1 MSSSN
6 TPSSSA
12 AAAGSIDSSAARRNS
27 KRPKYSK
34 FTQQELPAC
43 KPILTPGWVISTF
56 LIISV
61 IFIPLGVISLF
72 ASQDVSD
79 HDPVLIFV
87 SLLSISNVSTL
98 MRRLLRSLI
107 GMIVH
112 AYLYLIG
119 LTRLHTFKE
128 LEINLVPGR

>member
-1 MSSSN
+1 
-6 TPSSSA
+6 
-12 AAAGSIDSSAARRNS
+12 
-27 KRPKYSK
+27 
-34 FTQQELPAC
+34 
-43 KPILTPGWVISTF
+43 VISTF

-72 ASQDVSD
+72 ASEDVSD
-79 HDPVLIFV
+79 HDPVLLIFV

>member
-1 MSSSN
+1 M
-6 TPSSSA
+6 
-12 AAAGSIDSSAARRNS
+12 
-27 KRPKYSK
+27 
-34 FTQQELPAC
+34 
-43 KPILTPGWVISTF
+43 ISTF